1 MEEQHQSRMLVHQ
14 RQAEQ
19 IQNQADNE
27 FMLKPSAAGDHA
39 EVHGWNKFISYKFVC
54 STNEA

>member
-19 IQNQADNE
+19 IQKQADNE

-39 EVHGWNKFISYKFVC
+39 EVHGWNKL
-54 STNEA
+54 